1 MTTEDKDT
9 QRLDKWLW
17 HARFCKSRTLASE
30 FCETTGVRI
39 DGQPVRKA
47 HYHVKV
53 GDVLTFTHG
62 PNVRVLRILAL
73 SPRRLSPPLAR
84 ELYDDLAPPPPRA
97 SSAADAQSI
106 GKAGARAPG
115 SGRPTKADRRALQ
128 RLKSID

>member
-1 MTTEDKDT
+1 MAEDKDS

-30 FCETTGVRI
+30 FCETTGVRVG
-39 DGQPVRKA
+39 GQPVRKA

-62 PNVRVLRILAL
+62 SNVRVLRIVAL
-73 SPRRLSPPLAR
+73 SPRRLSPVLAR
-84 ELYDDLAPPPPRA
+84 ELYDDLDPPPPRETVP
-97 SSAADAQSI
+97 SDPR
-106 GKAGARAPG
+106 AGERQPG
-115 SGRPTKADRRALQ
+115 SGRPTKADRRAIQ